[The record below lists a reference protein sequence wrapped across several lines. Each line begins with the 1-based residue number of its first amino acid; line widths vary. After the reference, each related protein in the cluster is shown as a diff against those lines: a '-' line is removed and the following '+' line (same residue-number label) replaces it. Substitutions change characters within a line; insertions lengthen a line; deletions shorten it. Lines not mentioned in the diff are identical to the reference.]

1 MLEPMSR
8 AFLVL
13 PFDNDDGDVLDSCLG
28 AQLAR
33 SLERKLLAAGERVV
47 PSRAGTRA
55 CEALGLDVPL
65 DEDEAR
71 SVSRHAGST
80 HIVQGGFERESG
92 KLVLMLQV
100 CWKGDE
106 EEPPPPERVLASGDA
121 GTFQRVIERAT
132 AIVLEKADRG
142 PGGGAPESKSPA
154 SIPETAR
161 ETESFDA
168 FLTLA
173 RAQSALL
180 QGDVSLAEEEI
191 EKAQRLDPR
200 YVEPWEV
207 AAQAAREMGDRDRAI
222 DCLRSAARLHR
233 EAGRAPDEALALV
246 ALGHALVDA
255 GRWSDGTRTYEEA
268 AAIWEKANDV
278 RGVVQARSNV
288 ANVHLRR
295 GDYKKAVAEYEG
307 GLERLLALGGHASE
321 DAAKLAFNLGTAH
334 KAAGNAAAAALRF
347 EEARRLGVEA
357 HDDELIANAY
367 NALGTVHD
375 EQGDLERALHAYRQA
390 EEHLEARADPVL
402 LAGVKDNIG
411 IVLKKRADL
420 EGALAYSAQACALFE
435 THGDPHRL
443 AIAYTNRAG
452 LLLDLDRGDEALPF
466 ALSAHRIFIQLG
478 SPQAKTTSSL
488 LEDLGVDP
496 DEAHA
501 LDLED
506 SSGRPKEPDPE
517 E

>member
-1 MLEPMSR
+1 MLEAMSR

-13 PFDNDDGDVLDSCLG
+13 PFDKDDGDVLDSCLG

-33 SLERKLLAAGERVV
+33 SLERKLLAVGERVV
-47 PSRAGTRA
+47 PSRSGTRA

-71 SVSRHAGST
+71 SVSKHAGST

-100 CWKGDE
+100 CWKGDKD
-106 EEPPPPERVLASGDA
+106 EPPPPERVLASGD
-121 GTFQRVIERAT
+121 TSSFQRVIERAT
-132 AIVLEKADRG
+132 TIILEKAH
-142 PGGGAPESKSPA
+142 APA
-154 SIPETAR
+154 RVPETAR
-161 ETESFDA
+161 ETDSFDA

-233 EAGRAPDEALALV
+233 EASRASDEAVALV

-295 GDYKKAVAEYEG
+295 GDYKKAVAEYEA
-307 GLERLLALGGHASE
+307 GLERLLALGAHASE

-478 SPQAKTTSSL
+478 SPQAKTTSAL

-506 SSGRPKEPDPE
+506 SSGRPRDPE
-517 E
+517 PEE

>member
-1 MLEPMSR
+1 MASS
-8 AFLVL
+8 FLVL
-13 PFDNDDGDVLDSCLG
+13 PFDKDDGDVLDSCLG
-28 AQLAR
+28 AALAR
-33 SLERKLLAAGERVV
+33 SLERKLLAAGQRVV

-65 DEDEAR
+65 DEEEAR
-71 SVSRHAGST
+71 SVARHAGAT

-100 CWKGDE
+100 CAKGDGPS
-106 EEPPPPERVLASGDA
+106 PPEPERVVASGETT
-121 GTFQRVIERAT
+121 TFQKVLEGA
-132 AIVLEKADRG
+132 AASVLEKAKVTASV
-142 PGGGAPESKSPA
+142 PG
-154 SIPETAR
+154 TAR

-180 QGDVSLAEEEI
+180 QGDISLAEDEI
-191 EKAQRLDPR
+191 ASAQKLDPR

-207 AAQAAREMGDRDRAI
+207 AAQAAREIGDRDRALE
-222 DCLRSAARLHR
+222 CLRAACRLQKD
-233 EAGRAPDEALALV
+233 AGRASEEANALV

-255 GRWSDGTRTYEEA
+255 GLWAEGTQAYEAA
-268 AAIWEKANDV
+268 AAIWEKAQDV

-288 ANVHLRR
+288 ANVHFRR
-295 GDYKKAVAEYEG
+295 GDFSRAVTEYQA
-307 GLERLLALGGHASE
+307 GLERLLTLGAHASE

-334 KAAGNAAAAALRF
+334 KAAGDLEAAVKRF

-375 EQGDLERALHAYRQA
+375 EQGDLDKALHAYRQA

-466 ALSAHRIFIQLG
+466 ALSAHRIFVQLG
-478 SPQAKTTSSL
+478 SPQAKTTEAL

-496 DEAHA
+496 NEAHA

-506 SSGRPKEPDPE
+506 SSGRPPDSE
-517 E
+517 T

>member
-1 MLEPMSR
+1 MLDAMSHS
-8 AFLVL
+8 FLVL
-13 PFDNDDGDVLDSCLG
+13 PFDKDDGDVLDSCLG

-33 SLERKLLAAGERVV
+33 SMERKLAAAGQRVV

-71 SVSRHAGST
+71 NVSRHVGAT
-80 HIVQGGFERESG
+80 HLVQGGFEQGAG

-100 CWKGDE
+100 CWKGDR
-106 EEPPPPERVLASGDA
+106 EEPPLPERVVTSGDA
-121 GTFQRVIERAT
+121 RTFQEILERAT
-132 AIVLEKADRG
+132 SLVLEKASG
-142 PGGGAPESKSPA
+142 VAGAPIPPA
-154 SIPETAR
+154 VR

-180 QGDVSLAEEEI
+180 QGDVQKTEEEI
-191 EKAQRLDPR
+191 ERAQRLDPR

-207 AAQAAREMGDRDRAI
+207 AAQSAREMGDRDRAI
-222 DCLRSAARLHR
+222 ECLRSAARLHR
-233 EAGRAPDEALALV
+233 EAARPSDEALALV
-246 ALGHALVDA
+246 SLGHALVDA
-255 GRWSDGTRTYEEA
+255 GRWGDGTLSYEEA
-268 AAIWEKANDV
+268 AALWEKANDV

-295 GDYKKAVAEYEG
+295 GDYKMAVAEYEA
-307 GLERLLALGGHASE
+307 GLARLLALGAHASE

-334 KAAGNAAAAALRF
+334 KAAGDAAAAARRF

-375 EQGDLERALHAYRQA
+375 EQGDLDRALHAYRQA

-420 EGALAYSAQACALFE
+420 EGALAYSEQACALFE

-466 ALSAHRIFIQLG
+466 ALSAHRIFTQLG
-478 SPQAKTTSSL
+478 SPQAKTTGAL

-506 SSGRPKEPDPE
+506 SSGRPREPEPE

>member
-1 MLEPMSR
+1 VNPS
-8 AFLVL
+8 FLVL
-13 PFDNDDGDVLDSCLG
+13 PFDRDDGDVLDSCLG
-28 AQLAR
+28 ASLAR
-33 SLERKLLAAGERVV
+33 SLERKLAAAGKRVV

-71 SVSRHAGST
+71 SVARHAGST
-80 HIVQGGFERESG
+80 HVIQGGFERDSG
-92 KLVLMLQV
+92 KLVLMLQL
-100 CWKGDE
+100 CSMGQGE
-106 EEPPPPERVLASGDA
+106 TAPLPESIVASGEA
-121 GTFQRVIERAT
+121 TSFQRVLEQAAT
-132 AIVLEKADRG
+132 SILEKAGVPG
-142 PGGGAPESKSPA
+142 PVPT
-154 SIPETAR
+154 TAR
-161 ETESFDA
+161 ETESFEA

-173 RAQSALL
+173 RAQAAHL

-191 EKAQRLDPR
+191 EKALRLDPR
-200 YVEPWEV
+200 YVEPYNV
-207 AAQAAREMGDRDRAI
+207 IAQAAQEMGDRERAVEA
-222 DCLRSAARLHR
+222 LRSAAKLHR
-233 EAGRAPDEALALV
+233 DAGRTADEANALV
-246 ALGHALVDA
+246 SLGHGLVDA
-255 GRWSDGTRTYEEA
+255 GLWSEGTRAYEDA
-268 AAIWEKANDV
+268 AALWEKSNDV

-288 ANVHLRR
+288 ANVHFRR
-295 GDYKKAVAEYEG
+295 GDYKKAVLEYER
-307 GLERLLALGGHASE
+307 GLERLLAENVAGE

-334 KAAGNAAAAALRF
+334 KAAGDLAAATRRF
-347 EEARRLGVEA
+347 EEARRLGMDA

-367 NALGTVHD
+367 NALGTVWD
-375 EQGDLERALHAYRQA
+375 EQGDLDKALHAYRQA

-411 IVLKKRADL
+411 IVLKKKADL

-478 SPQAKTTSSL
+478 SPQAKTTGAL

-496 DEAHA
+496 GEAHA

-506 SSGRPKEPDPE
+506 SSGRSADDQ
-517 E
+517 